1 MYWMFHTF
9 IRFLQ
14 FLKNYIPWFIQ
25 IRNSFMMLCTMQHIK
40 QWKNCLRIR
49 SMEQGLDISAYFIPG
64 APGWIIILISTPL
77 FLAVDLMLQTS
88 GRIKERSFSFRL
100 RSCLPSSKSIIFVS
114 WNNSGKIKNLSIME
128 RQHIWKIIMNS
139 KLYWIPST
147 IRTGLYIRRRHSME
161 RILWSTTL
169 AVTLIV
175 SLSVTVELSAWQ
187 MKLLPTS

>member
-1 MYWMFHTF
+1 MTGSITWNSKNRVL
-9 IRFLQ
+9 IRQILSAIDILNFYLD
-14 FLKNYIPWFIQ
+14 LRYDIRKNTNTKKD
-25 IRNSFMMLCTMQHIK
+25 RNCFEQAVKWELMEKNPCT
-40 QWKNCLRIR
+40 CL
-49 SMEQGLDISAYFIPG
+49 LY
-64 APGWIIILISTPL
+64 T
-77 FLAVDLMLQTS
+77 
-88 GRIKERSFSFRL
+88 
-100 RSCLPSSKSIIFVS
+100 SKSIIFVS